1 MSIFT
6 FCHTLVPKDQGPL
19 IENGKS
25 KMWFAGLKGSTP
37 SQRLFNI
44 STIKAII
51 PGFQPFPH

>member
-25 KMWFAGLKGSTP
+25 KMWFAGLKGSNP
-37 SQRLFNI
+37 QSKI
-44 STIKAII
+44 V
-51 PGFQPFPH
+51 